1 MFLQVQPTLLYP
13 PMILESRTLSL
24 LKNYK
29 AETKVNAW
37 YANAYT
43 RECTEGEKKKPYYK
57 KNENSVYIPNL
68 KEGLNPNEDA
78 GNSEYRACC
87 RMERLNQ
94 PTY

>member
-43 RECTEGEKKKPYYK
+43 RECTEGEKKK
-57 KNENSVYIPNL
+57 
-68 KEGLNPNEDA
+68 NPIIK
-78 GNSEYRACC
+78 
-87 RMERLNQ
+87 RMRTQCTFLI
-94 PTY
+94 